1 MASNRAAWK
10 DYHLLTKK
18 RCEKD
23 LIATEVDELIV
34 KVVNLRKNCPG
45 KIAQSTAAIKKLE
58 LHRLTKAKIHLQ
70 PSTVSSNIYLSE
82 ELLSIEQQNDATKKM
97 KEEQEMLNKG
107 SLSCCCAVVVVYRGG
122 RYDKLGN
129 NELAE
134 YEIGDTSKIR
144 DFLFCPFS
152 FL

>member
-1 MASNRAAWK
+1 MTFCFTSL

-58 LHRLTKAKIHLQ
+58 LHRLVSWLFLKYILYIFCFYEKTCFIIFKAFSGHQIK
-70 PSTVSSNIYLSE
+70 S
-82 ELLSIEQQNDATKKM
+82 
-97 KEEQEMLNKG
+97 
-107 SLSCCCAVVVVYRGG
+107 
-122 RYDKLGN
+122 KL
-129 NELAE
+129 
-134 YEIGDTSKIR
+134 
-144 DFLFCPFS
+144 
-152 FL
+152 